1 MKSSFLTFQMKLKQ
15 FEIHVS
21 ILNFISNKRRL
32 SRYIKK
38 CLRIQMNTTI
48 LFYFMNLNG
57 ASLYEDV
64 LEPVHRS
71 INKLGHQPLHIKNG
85 IAVTIIDH
93 IASTV

>member
-1 MKSSFLTFQMKLKQ
+1 
-15 FEIHVS
+15 
-21 ILNFISNKRRL
+21 
-32 SRYIKK
+32 
-38 CLRIQMNTTI
+38 MNTTI

-71 INKLGHQPLHIKNG
+71 VNKLGHQPLHIKNG